1 MTSSRFQPPWVNRT
15 IKRNARHKQRAHR
28 KACNSNRPQD
38 WSRFRKLVKNQRVEC
53 RNAYYNYIRD
63 IISPDLHQRPKRFW
77 SYISSRRCDN
87 NGVAPLRNTDG
98 LIYSD
103 AKSKADIL
111 NNQFSSVFTQ
121 EPKDNLPDLGISTH
135 PEMTPITIN
144 EADVRKLLQNIKPHR
159 AAGPDNIPARILRE
173 AANNLAPAM
182 TILFQAPIDQG
193 TLPDDWKTANVAP
206 IVKKGRP
213 VQGCKLPSSI
223 PNVYQL

>member
-1 MTSSRFQPPWVNRT
+1 MINRLNYINIHICVCT
-15 IKRNARHKQRAHR
+15 
-28 KACNSNRPQD
+28 C
-38 WSRFRKLVKNQRVEC
+38 VC
-53 RNAYYNYIRD
+53 NAYYNYIRD

-77 SYISSRRCDN
+77 SYISSRKCDN

-144 EADVRKLLQNIKPHR
+144 EAGVWKLLQNIKPHK

-182 TILFQAPIDQG
+182 TILFQASIDQG
-193 TLPDDWKTANVAP
+193 TLPDDWKTANVVP
-206 IVKKGRP
+206 IFKKGDRCKAANYRP
-213 VQGCKLPSSI
+213 VSLT
-223 PNVYQL
+223 